1 VVRILTYCLIALF
14 FVVHI
19 VAVGKLTDQHAA
31 LQKSGYQNQLF
42 VLPSPILK
50 VVALDYDGVVS
61 DYLFFKGITYI
72 GGFASRGGR
81 FQLNESQWQGFYNI
95 LDVSTDLD
103 PYFQDPYYFANAF
116 LTWDAGVVRE
126 TNVLLKKGSKYR
138 TWDWSLP
145 FFIGF
150 NNFYFLQDYDKAAE
164 FLMVASRRPGASTTL
179 ASLAS
184 KLAFKAKRTENSI
197 AFLEEMI
204 KKTDDESMK
213 KTFGTRVE
221 AFKAILVLENAV
233 DDYRKKF
240 RRFPVNLDE
249 LVKKKIIIEIPKDP
263 FGGKFSVD
271 SQGAIRTTSEFLLLP
286 YHR

>member
-1 VVRILTYCLIALF
+1 MVRELTYGLVALF
-14 FVVHI
+14 VVVHI
-19 VAVGKLTDQHAA
+19 VAVGKLTDQQIA

-50 VVALDYDGVVS
+50 IAALDYDGIVS
-61 DYLFFKGITYI
+61 DFLFMKGITYI
-72 GGFASRGGR
+72 GAFVSPGGR
-81 FQLNESQWQGFYNI
+81 FQLNALQWQEFYNI

-116 LTWDAGVVRE
+116 LTWDAGMVRE
-126 TNVLLKKGSKYR
+126 TNVLLEKGSKYR
-138 TWDWSLP
+138 VWDWTLP

-150 NNFYFLQDYDKAAE
+150 NYFYFLQDYDKAAE
-164 FLMVASRRPGASTTL
+164 FLMEASRRPGASPSL

-184 KLAFKAKRTENSI
+184 KLAFKAKKTENSI

-213 KTFGTRVE
+213 KLFETRVE
-221 AFKAILVLENAV
+221 VFKAILVLEQAMDV
-233 DDYRKKF
+233 YRQKF
-240 RRFPVNLDE
+240 RRSPANVEE
-249 LVKKKIIIEIPKDP
+249 LVKKKIIVEIPKDP
-263 FGGKFSVD
+263 YGGKFSVD
-271 SQGAIRTTSEFLLLP
+271 SKGAIKTTSEYLLLP